1 MSNNKITSKTK
12 PRTHFLFTVKK
23 RMIAITTS
31 RRGTRTPARITVVLE
46 EDVDT
51 GATVVF
57 TRGVVVGSGVVWGED
72 GNEVT

>member
-1 MSNNKITSKTK
+1 MTK
-12 PRTHFLFTVKK
+12 KMTIV
-23 RMIAITTS
+23 ITTS

-46 EDVDT
+46 EDVDS